1 MIDMKKAL
9 LVLSFAALCVG
20 CSSKNSP
27 AGVVEECWQRLS
39 DGKVREAV
47 ELMNVEESEVALYR
61 EIFEEQCGELL
72 EAGGMTDFEV
82 LSLSEGETDAI
93 VEAIVTLRN
102 GQHIGATY
110 TLIKRDKKWLIE

>member
-9 LVLSFAALCVG
+9 LVLSFVALCVG

-27 AGVVEECWQRLS
+27 ARVVEECWQRLS

-47 ELMNVEESEVALYR
+47 ELMNVEESEVAIYR

-82 LSLSEGETDAI
+82 LSLSEGETDAT

>member
-1 MIDMKKAL
+1 M
-9 LVLSFAALCVG
+9 
-20 CSSKNSP
+20 
-27 AGVVEECWQRLS
+27 
-39 DGKVREAV
+39 REAV
-47 ELMNVEESEVALYR
+47 ELMDVEESEVALYR

-82 LSLSEGETDAI
+82 LSLSEGETDAT